1 MIYVMKSS
9 FKIVYKTKITLLFSE
24 TLLSILKQKYILFL
38 ETYFFNIPKKL
49 IAFGYFFA
57 EADTRKQRY
66 ALVKASNAALVK
78 HTD

>member
-49 IAFGYFFA
+49 IAFGYFFC
-57 EADTRKQRY
+57 RGRY
-66 ALVKASNAALVK
+66 SKTKICLGKSLECCTGK
-78 HTD
+78 TY